1 MKPRLL
7 DLRNIIFL
15 VGIAFQVSWY
25 ALIWIHNVPYPKA
38 LVDSDFLI
46 FYTAGRIAASGRYD
60 LIYDIQT
67 QRQIQEQLRGE
78 TFPTDQLLPFNHPPL
93 LVPIQQLISIKNYT
107 IAYFLWDLI
116 MVFFLVATVLMIAR
130 LFKKNGWDG
139 QSIFITILSSLLFYP
154 IFVSLLN
161 GQDTAFLLLGA
172 TLWVY
177 GLLTKKDS
185 IAGLGLAM
193 TTIRPHIALMLGV
206 PFLFNRRKVL
216 GWAVLGSSIHLF
228 ILALL
233 SLDGL
238 KRFVSMLLISAGGGR
253 FFIYRERMFNMIG
266 LIYRFFPGLDN
277 ITTQVIM
284 WGAFLLVAI
293 ILCILWARS
302 QELQIKHVC
311 LALILSVFAAPHLYS
326 SDLSLLMLPILG
338 LVLAIVKARTLSP
351 QTARYIPIAF
361 CVPMALMDL
370 KLFGFLIPYVVMLIL
385 AFFLWFPG
393 WFRPRKKEP
402 QTC

>member
-7 DLRNIIFL
+7 NLRNILFV

-25 ALIWIHNVPYPKA
+25 VLIWIHNVPYPKA
-38 LVDSDFLI
+38 LVNSDFLI

-67 QRQIQEQLRGE
+67 QRQIQEQLIGE
-78 TFPTDQLLPFNHPPL
+78 AFPTDQLLPFNHPPL

-107 IAYFLWDLI
+107 VAYFLWDLI

-154 IFVSLLN
+154 IFISLLM

-172 TLWVY
+172 TVWVY
-177 GLLTKKDS
+177 GILTKKDS

-216 GWAVLGSSIHLF
+216 GWAVLGGSIHLF

-233 SLDGL
+233 GLDGV
-238 KRFVSMLLISAGGGR
+238 KRFVSMLLLSAGGGR
-253 FFIYRERMFNMIG
+253 FFIYREGMFNMIG
-266 LIYRFFPGLDN
+266 LIYRFFPSPDN

-284 WGAFLLVAI
+284 WGVFLLVAI
-293 ILCILWARS
+293 ILCILWAKS

-311 LALILSVFAAPHLYS
+311 LALILSVFAAPHLYPH
-326 SDLSLLMLPILG
+326 DLSLLMLPILG
-338 LVLAIVKARTLSP
+338 LVLAIVKARILSP
-351 QTARYIPIAF
+351 HAARYIPIAF
-361 CVPMALMDL
+361 CVPMALIYL
-370 KLFGFLIPYVVMLIL
+370 IPFGFLIPYLVMAFLVVG
-385 AFFLWFPG
+385 LWFPVKLL
-393 WFRPRKKEP
+393 FTSRKMA
-402 QTC
+402 

>member
-7 DLRNIIFL
+7 DLRNILFL

-25 ALIWIHNVPYPKA
+25 ALLWIHNVPYPKA
-38 LVDSDFLI
+38 LVDLDFLI

-93 LVPIQQLISIKNYT
+93 LVPIQQLISINNYT
-107 IAYFLWDLI
+107 EAYFLWDLI
-116 MVFFLVATVLMIAR
+116 MVFFLVATALMIAR
-130 LFKKNGWDG
+130 LFKKSGWDG
-139 QSIFITILSSLLFYP
+139 ESIFIIILSSLLFYP
-154 IFVSLLN
+154 IFVSLLR

-177 GLLTKKDS
+177 GILTKKDS

-193 TTIRPHIALMLGV
+193 TTIRPQIALMLGV

-216 GWAVLGSSIHLF
+216 GWAVFGGSIHLF

-238 KRFVSMLLISAGGGR
+238 KRFVSMLLISARGGR

-266 LIYRFFPGLDN
+266 LIYRFFPRLDN
-277 ITTQVIM
+277 ITTQVII

-326 SDLSLLMLPILG
+326 SDLSLLILPILG
-338 LVLAIVKARTLSP
+338 LVLAIVKARTLSL
-351 QTARYIPIAF
+351 QTARYIPITF

-370 KLFGFLIPYVVMLIL
+370 KLFGFLIPYVIMVVL
-385 AFFLWFPG
+385 ALFLWFPG
-393 WFRPRKKEP
+393 WLKPAWKGALP
-402 QTC
+402 